1 MFLKAKIMLGE
12 LIGEF
17 KGNVT
22 GVRILPE
29 GKTEMSIH
37 GSGKII
43 GIDATYASTGVFTL
57 LDNNVLMEVGN
68 GLITTIDHDFAAMN
82 IMRISVS
89 TGKGRVASF
98 RDATYYFPKS
108 EKLSQLNKVI
118 GVSEFETD
126 EKGDWILKVWGME
139 IGDFFQ
145 SCYLDR

>member
-1 MFLKAKIMLGE
+1 MLGE

-17 KGNVT
+17 KGKVT

-43 GIDATYASTGVFTL
+43 GIDATYASTGVFTH

-98 RDATYYFPKS
+98 RDASYYFTKS

-126 EKGDWILKVWGME
+126 EKGDWILKVWE
-139 IGDFFQ
+139 WK
-145 SCYLDR
+145 

>member
-1 MFLKAKIMLGE
+1 MLGE

-17 KGNVT
+17 KGKVT

-43 GIDATYASTGVFTL
+43 GVDATYASTGAFTH

-68 GLITTIDHDFAAMN
+68 GLITTIDHDFATVN

-89 TGKGRVASF
+89 TGKGKVGSF
-98 RDATYYFPKS
+98 RDVSHYLTKS
-108 EKLSQLNKVI
+108 EKLSRLNKVI

-126 EKGDWILKVWGME
+126 EKWGWILKIWE
-139 IGDFFQ
+139 WK
-145 SCYLDR
+145 